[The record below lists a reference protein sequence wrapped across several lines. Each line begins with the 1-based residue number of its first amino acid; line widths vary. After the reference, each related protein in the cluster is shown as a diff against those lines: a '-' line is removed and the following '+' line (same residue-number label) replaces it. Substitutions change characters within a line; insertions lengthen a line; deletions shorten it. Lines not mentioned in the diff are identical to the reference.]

1 MSGKVEISI
10 AIPDSCLLGEQTL
23 RDKTLKIGQIARASS
38 IFRVG
43 KIYLYQDREAKVK
56 DSDRRLIILILRYL
70 DTPQYLRRDM
80 FPRQRE
86 LRYAGLLP
94 PIRAPHHKEW
104 QDMKAVKNGEIR
116 VGVAVRIKD
125 KLFVNVGIDR
135 PVRLEGVAHIGAK
148 LNVRLK
154 SAYPNLSAVEVD
166 RHDIN
171 FHYWGFLVQEA
182 GSLKA
187 LLDRL
192 ADGVIVI
199 TSRGGKSLT
208 NVEPQLI
215 NELRIKRK
223 ILLVFG
229 SPKKGVPQILSDEGY
244 DSNTYRFI
252 VNMFPNQGTQTVRL
266 EEALLGTL
274 AIINWFLNS

>member
-1 MSGKVEISI
+1 MSGEVEISV
-10 AIPDSCLLGEQTL
+10 AIPDSCLQGEQTL

-38 IFRVG
+38 IFRVK

-56 DSDRRLIILILRYL
+56 NSDRRLIILILRYL
-70 DTPQYLRRDM
+70 DTPQYLRREL

-94 PIRAPHHKEW
+94 PVRAPHHKEW
-104 QDMKAVKNGEIR
+104 LDMKAVKNGEIR
-116 VGVAVRIKD
+116 VGVVVRIKN
-125 KLFVNVGIDR
+125 KLFVNVGIDE
-135 PVRLEGVAHIGAK
+135 PVRLEGLAHAGAK

-154 SAYPNLSAVEVD
+154 STYPNISAVKVD

-171 FHYWGFLVQEA
+171 FHYWGFLVHGA
-182 GSLKA
+182 SSLKA
-187 LLDRL
+187 LLDRF

-199 TSRGGKSLT
+199 TSRGGNSLS
-208 NVEPQLI
+208 NVKPQLI
-215 NELRIKRK
+215 HELRKKRK

-244 DSNTYRFI
+244 DSNAYQFV
-252 VNMFPNQGTQTVRL
+252 VNMFPNQGTQSVRL
-266 EEALLGTL
+266 EEAFLGTL
-274 AIINWFLNS
+274 AIINFVLNS